1 MLTRITTFFI
11 ACFVLLALTLLV
23 FSVNYWVWGVF
34 AGALLW
40 LAWDA
45 WLGMRMSA
53 FLQAAQLDSDSL
65 KQWKMP
71 IFSGQ
76 WGDAFERMQ
85 RLLRDKDRA
94 LVIEKTR
101 HEAFLQAIQNSPNG
115 VVLLDKEWRI
125 SWCNQTAAQHLG
137 LDAQRDIAQHIGNL
151 VRDPAFTA
159 YLLAAKPG
167 EEMVVSGAQNSLQ
180 RPVRISVQLH
190 AYAAL
195 SYASEFNNTSSS
207 GGALL
212 LSRDV
217 TALEQTDTMRR
228 DFVANVS
235 HEIRTPLTVLS
246 GFVETLQTLPL
257 DAGQRSRYLGL
268 MAQQSQRMQDLVSDL
283 LTLSKLEGSPMPSI
297 DSGVAVHAL
306 LGRVE
311 ADARALLQLH
321 DTPQRLRFEE
331 VYEADGIYQILGVES
346 ELLSAMQNLVSNAL
360 RYTPPLGVVQVRWR
374 VLPDGRG
381 QFTVTD
387 TGPGIAPEHIARLT
401 ERFYRVDRS
410 RSRESGGTGL
420 GLSIVKHVVQRH
432 GGELHIESTVGQG
445 SSFWFTLP
453 AARVALV

>member
-1 MLTRITTFFI
+1 MLSRITI
-11 ACFVLLALTLLV
+11 LLVACFVLLTVTMLV
-23 FSVNYWVWGVF
+23 FSVNYWFFGLL
-34 AGALLW
+34 AGAFVWFAWDLW
-40 LAWDA
+40 LGTR
-45 WLGMRMSA
+45 LTA
-53 FLQAAQLDSDSL
+53 FLQAAQLSPDVS
-65 KQWKMP
+65 QWKMP
-71 IFSGQ
+71 VFAGQ
-76 WGDAFERMQ
+76 WGEAFERMQ

-94 LVIEKTR
+94 LVGEKNR
-101 HEAFLQAIQNSPNG
+101 HAAFLQAIQNSPNG
-115 VVLLDKEWRI
+115 VVLLDKERRI
-125 SWCNQTAAQHLG
+125 EWCNQTAAQHLG

-151 VRDPAFTA
+151 VRDPVFTA
-159 YLLAAKPG
+159 YLQSAKPG
-167 EEMVVSGAQNSLQ
+167 EEIVVSGMLHSLK

-190 AYAAL
+190 AYAQP
-195 SYASEFNNTSSS
+195 SDTSGFNNSS

-217 TALEQTDTMRR
+217 TALEQNDAMRR

-257 DAGQRSRYLGL
+257 DAAQRSRYLGL
-268 MAQQSQRMQDLVSDL
+268 MAQQSQRMQALVSDL

-297 DSGVAVHAL
+297 DTGVAVHAL
-306 LGRVE
+306 LSRVE
-311 ADARALLQLH
+311 SDARALLGLQEN
-321 DTPQRLRFEE
+321 PQRLRFEE
-331 VYEADGIYQILGVES
+331 VYEGDGSYRILGVES
-346 ELLSAMQNLVSNAL
+346 ELQSAMQNLVSNAL
-360 RYTPPLGVVQVRWR
+360 RYTPPLGVVLVRWQ

-432 GGELHIESTVGQG
+432 GGELHIESALGHG

-453 AARVALV
+453 AARISLV

>member
-1 MLTRITTFFI
+1 MLTRITTFII
-11 ACFVLLALTLLV
+11 ACFVLLMLTLAL
-23 FSVNYWVWGVF
+23 FSSNSWFFGVL

-45 WLGMRMSA
+45 WHGLRLNGL
-53 FLQAAQLDSDSL
+53 LQAAQLGTDALS
-65 KQWKMP
+65 QWKMP

-76 WGDAFERMQ
+76 WGEAWERMQ

-94 LVIEKTR
+94 LAAERNR
-101 HEAFLQAIQNSPNG
+101 HAAFLQAIQNSPNG
-115 VVLLDKEWRI
+115 VVLLDKERRI
-125 SWCNQTAAQHLG
+125 EWCNQTAAQHLG

-159 YLLAAKPG
+159 YLQAAKAG
-167 EEMVVSGAQNSLQ
+167 EEIVVSGALHSLH

-190 AYAAL
+190 AYAQPAD
-195 SYASEFNNTSSS
+195 ASHSNSG

-217 TALEQTDTMRR
+217 TAVEQTDAMRR

-257 DAGQRSRYLGL
+257 DAAQRSRYLGL

-283 LTLSKLEGSPMPSI
+283 LTLSKLEGSPMPNV
-297 DSGVAVHAL
+297 DRGVTVHAL
-306 LGRVE
+306 LSRVE
-311 ADARALLQLH
+311 ADSRVLLGLLEN
-321 DTPQRLRFEE
+321 PQRLRFEE
-331 VYEADGIYQILGVES
+331 VYEGDGIYQILGVES

-360 RYTPPLGVVQVRWR
+360 RYTPPLGVVQVRWQL
-374 VLPDGRG
+374 LPDGRG

-453 AARVALV
+453 AARVTLV

>member
-1 MLTRITTFFI
+1 MLTRITTFTI
-11 ACFVLLALTLLV
+11 ACFVLSTLTLFI
-23 FSVNYWVWGVF
+23 FSENYWF
-34 AGALLW
+34 LAALAGAAIW
-40 LAWDA
+40 LAWDV
-45 WLGMRMSA
+45 WLGARLA
-53 FLQAAQLDSDSL
+53 AYLHAAQIAPDAPAL
-65 KQWKMP
+65 WKMP
-71 IFSGQ
+71 IFAGQ
-76 WGDAFERMQ
+76 WGDVSERMQ
-85 RLLRDKDRA
+85 RLLRGKDRILA
-94 LVIEKTR
+94 AEKTR
-101 HEAFLQAIQNSPNG
+101 HAAFLSAIQNSPNG
-115 VVLLDKEWRI
+115 VVLLDRDRRI
-125 SWCNQTAAQHLG
+125 EWCNQTAAQHLG

-151 VRDPAFTA
+151 VRDPIFTT
-159 YLLAAKPG
+159 YLLSAKAG
-167 EEMVVSGAQNSLQ
+167 EEIVLSGAQNSVL

-190 AYAAL
+190 AYSDTQDKTGL
-195 SYASEFNNTSSS
+195 NDST

-217 TALEQTDTMRR
+217 TALEQIDAMRR

-246 GFVETLQTLPL
+246 GFIETLQNLPL
-257 DAGQRSRYLGL
+257 DAAQRSRYLGL

-283 LTLSKLEGSPMPSI
+283 LTLSKLEGSPMPSV
-297 DSGVAVHAL
+297 DGGVAVHTL

-311 ADARALLQLH
+311 ADARALLQLY
-321 DTPQRLRFEE
+321 DSPQRLRFEE
-331 VYEADGIYQILGVES
+331 VYEADGVYTILGVES

-432 GGELHIESTVGQG
+432 GGELHIESTLGQG

-453 AARVALV
+453 AARVKCS

>member
-1 MLTRITTFFI
+1 MLTRITTFFV
-11 ACFVLLALTLLV
+11 ACFVLLTVTLLV
-23 FSVNYWVWGVF
+23 FSVNYGLLGVF
-34 AGALLW
+34 AGALAW
-40 LAWDA
+40 LAWDV
-45 WLGMRMSA
+45 WLGLRLTA
-53 FLQAAQLDSDSL
+53 YLQAAQLTTQDAN
-65 KQWKMP
+65 WKMP
-71 IFSGQ
+71 VFAGQ
-76 WGDAFERMQ
+76 WGEAFERMQ

-94 LVIEKTR
+94 LATEKNR
-101 HEAFLQAIQNSPNG
+101 HAAFLQAIQNSPNG
-115 VVLLDKEWRI
+115 VVLLDKERRI
-125 SWCNQTAAQHLG
+125 EWCNQTAAQHLG

-151 VRDPAFTA
+151 VRDPVFTA
-159 YLLAAKPG
+159 YFQTAKPG
-167 EEMVVSGAQNSLQ
+167 EEIVVSGAQHSLH

-190 AYAAL
+190 AYAQPAD
-195 SYASEFNNTSSS
+195 ASGFHNTS

-217 TALEQTDTMRR
+217 TALEQTDAMRR

-257 DAGQRSRYLGL
+257 DAAQRGRYLGL
-268 MAQQSQRMQDLVSDL
+268 MAQQSQRMQALVSDL
-283 LTLSKLEGSPMPSI
+283 LTLSKLEGSPMPSV

-306 LGRVE
+306 LNRVE
-311 ADARALLQLH
+311 SDARALLGLQEN
-321 DTPQRLRFEE
+321 PQRLRFEE
-331 VYEADGIYQILGVES
+331 VYEADGAFRILGVES
-346 ELLSAMQNLVSNAL
+346 ELQSAMQNLVSNAL
-360 RYTPPLGVVQVRWR
+360 RYTPPLGVVQVRWQ

-432 GGELHIESTVGQG
+432 GGELHIESALGHG